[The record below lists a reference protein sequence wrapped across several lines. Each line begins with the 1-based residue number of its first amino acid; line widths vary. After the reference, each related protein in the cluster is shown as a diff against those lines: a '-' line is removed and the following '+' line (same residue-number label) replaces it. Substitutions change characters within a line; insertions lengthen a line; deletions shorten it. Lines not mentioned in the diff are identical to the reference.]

1 MPVIM
6 FKVIFLMTANK
17 NERNYENMNYKNLK
31 TNSEDNIEFKKIL
44 KSLNRIEGV
53 KDCLFIDLDGI
64 PISDVDYDGTILGV
78 TSLAALAALREMMKT
93 VNYGNL
99 EQLIIKTDQGNIL
112 VQEISEK
119 QVLVIITSPQTNLGL
134 IRSFI
139 KKFNEKNI

>member
-1 MPVIM
+1 M